1 MGKLL
6 DMTLAVVFSVVIVAA
21 FMIPWKGKPS

>member
-6 DMTLAVVFSVVIVAA
+6 DMALAVVFSVAIIVA
-21 FMIPWKGKPS
+21 FVIPWKGKP